1 MSPSPGGLTLQ
12 AIAELTGAELQGD
25 AHIMV
30 HGVASLKTA
39 GPGQLAFLSNPAYQ
53 TLLDTTQ
60 AAAVILSAELAARC
74 PVAALAAPNPQL
86 AFAQVAALFAPALPA
101 QRGIHASATVSPTA
115 HIAEDVWIGPNCV
128 VEAGAVIES
137 GVWIGP
143 NCVIGSEV
151 HIGQHSRLI
160 AQVTLCQR
168 VRLGQR
174 VFLHPGVVIGADGF
188 GLAND
193 AGRWVKVPQ
202 LGSVSVGDDVEIGAN
217 TTVDRGALDDTVLE
231 EGVKLDNQIQV
242 GHNVQIGAHTAIAGG
257 VMIGG
262 STRIGQY
269 CMIGGGSCIS
279 GHLEIADRVV
289 ITGMTGVSKSI
300 TQAGMYSS
308 ALTAEPTLT
317 WNRIRSRLRRIEDV
331 VRRIGILEKTVHGDK
346 A

>member
-1 MSPSPGGLTLQ
+1 MSPSSQGLTLQ

-39 GPGQLAFLSNPAYQ
+39 HPGQLAFLSNPAYQ
-53 TLLDTTQ
+53 PLLETTQ
-60 AAAVILSAELAARC
+60 ATAVILPAELAAQC
-74 PVAALAAPNPQL
+74 PVAVLAVPNPHL

-101 QRGIHASATVSPTA
+101 QRGIHPSATVSPTA

-128 VEAGAVIES
+128 IEAEAVIEP
-137 GVWIGP
+137 GAWIGP
-143 NCVIGSEV
+143 HCVIGPDV
-151 HIGQHSRLI
+151 HIGQYAQLV
-160 AQVTLCQR
+160 AQVTLCR
-168 VRLGQR
+168 SVRLGHR
-174 VFLHPGVVIGADGF
+174 VVLHPGVVIGADGF

-202 LGSVSVGDDVEIGAN
+202 LGAVRIGDDVEIGAN

-231 EGVKLDNQIQV
+231 AGVKLDNQIQV